1 MNDEFADRDPDPPVL
16 RMTVSELR
24 HALDSLT
31 ERLSRLERASGGA
44 ADTADRR
51 GADSDERTL
60 ALFQEILSIPAAG
73 LEPGELYALAV
84 DRVARLLAADR
95 TMLFVA
101 ESPSGRLVPRSARGF
116 RRDDLLTVSLLP
128 GEGLVGRVFAEKRM
142 MTFDPAASP
151 DEADPFIERFPVRE
165 AIAVPVRVEG
175 EVAGVLYAGRR
186 TLGAPFSASD
196 TLLLLVL
203 ADRVGAGLVHQG
215 LLERHGGNLAHL
227 RELGGFVE
235 ETAIG
240 RALTDAL
247 ARACDV
253 GCRLVGARAAAVALL
268 AGEQRLALA
277 AACGLP
283 DSAPWRVNAR
293 EGLTGEMLAGQVPVA
308 CRDVQTRRSAEDS
321 FLSDAGFHACLLVPL
336 RLGGRTL
343 GGLYLADTEA
353 KDFSPEEIEAAQ
365 VLASLVAAAV
375 ENNRVHEELRGAFD
389 RALASQE
396 GLVQGEKARA
406 LGEMAGGISREFN
419 NIFAIILGKAQ
430 LLLARAHD
438 DSLREGL
445 GMLEEAAWR
454 GADIV
459 HRLLGLAATTT
470 SDTMSPVEM
479 TALIQDAIGLTQTR
493 WKDEPAG
500 RGHRIEMVTDL
511 QPVPPVAANP
521 TALREAVMNLIV
533 NAVDAMPAGG
543 RIVIRTRPRAD
554 GVELRVSDTGEGIAD
569 EIRPRIFD
577 AFFTTRAPQ
586 RLGLGLS
593 VVHAIVTRYRGTV
606 DIKSATGGTTVT
618 VWFPGAGP
626 TAQVPPPPEVERL
639 SRPVPRAPVVEAAP
653 APPLVSFEPPEAPSV
668 PEAGPGEEPD
678 IVFLAPEAESEEPPA
693 AREEPGPAVQE
704 SEPAAAAPV
713 AVPADDTVPMAA
725 ILIFEEEAQIR
736 SMLVDALSEA
746 GYRVESAADAPEGLA
761 KLRRESFDLVL
772 TDLSLPDRSGL
783 QVARSV
789 KRLSAHTAVVLI
801 TGWGHLLDH
810 DRLRESGVDL
820 ILVKPFRLDR
830 VLSVVRDAL
839 RLRTPA

>member
-1 MNDEFADRDPDPPVL
+1 MNDEFAQRDLDPPVL
-16 RMTVSELR
+16 RTTLSELR
-24 HALDSLT
+24 QALDSLS
-31 ERLSRLERASGGA
+31 EHLSRLERAGGSGAGA
-44 ADTADRR
+44 ADRR
-51 GADSDERTL
+51 TVDSDDNTL
-60 ALFQEILSIPAAG
+60 ALFQEILSIPSAG

-84 DRVARLLAADR
+84 DRVARMLAADR
-95 TMLFVA
+95 TMLFVVEA
-101 ESPSGRLVPRSARGF
+101 PSGRLVPRSARGF

-142 MTFDPAASP
+142 MTFDSAASL

-165 AIAVPVRVEG
+165 AIAVPVRADG

-186 TLGAPFSASD
+186 TLGAPFSVSD
-196 TLLLLVL
+196 TVLLLVL
-203 ADRVGAGLVHQG
+203 ADRVGAGLVHQR
-215 LLERHGGNLAHL
+215 LLERHGSNLAHL

-235 ETAIG
+235 EAAIG

-268 AGEQRLALA
+268 AGDWLTLS

-283 DSAPWRVNAR
+283 DADATTWRVNAG
-293 EGLTGEMLAGQVPVA
+293 EGLTGEMLAGQAPVA
-308 CRDVQTRRSAEDS
+308 CRDVQTCRSLEDS
-321 FLSDAGFHACLLVPL
+321 FLGDAGFHACLLVPL

-343 GGLYLADTEA
+343 GALYLADTEI

-375 ENNRVHEELRGAFD
+375 ENNRVHGELRGALD
-389 RALASQE
+389 RALAAQE

-406 LGEMAGGISREFN
+406 LGEMASGISREFN

-470 SDTMSPVEM
+470 SDTVSPVEM
-479 TALIQDAIGLTQTR
+479 TALIQDAVGLTQTR
-493 WKDEPAG
+493 WDEPAG
-500 RGHRIEMVTDL
+500 RGQRIEMVTDL
-511 QPVPPVAANP
+511 QPVPSVAANP
-521 TALREAVMNLIV
+521 TALRAVVMNLIV

-543 RIVIRTRPRAD
+543 RIVIRTRPRAE
-554 GVELRVSDTGEGIAD
+554 GVELRMSDTGEGIAD
-569 EIRPRIFD
+569 EIRSRIFD

-593 VVHAIVTRYRGTV
+593 VAHAIVTRYRGAIN
-606 DIKSATGGTTVT
+606 IKSAAGGTTVT
-618 VWFPGAGP
+618 VWLPSAGP
-626 TAQVPPPPEVERL
+626 TAEVPPPEVERL
-639 SRPVPRAPVVEAAP
+639 SGLPRDPVAGSAPE
-653 APPLVSFEPPEAPSV
+653 APPKSFEPPKAP
-668 PEAGPGEEPD
+668 PPTEAGLEPPD
-678 IVFLAPEAESEEPPA
+678 IVFPSPEIEFEKAQA
-693 AREEPGPAVQE
+693 VREGPEPGVK
-704 SEPAAAAPV
+704 EPAAAKTVPAPV
-713 AVPADDTVPMAA
+713 PVGEPPPLAS
-725 ILIFEEEAQIR
+725 ILIFEEEVQIR
-736 SMLVDALSEA
+736 SMLVDALTEA
-746 GYRVESAADAPEGLA
+746 GYRVEAAADGPEGLT
-761 KLRRESFDLVL
+761 KLGSGGFDLVL

-783 QVARSV
+783 QVAQSV
-789 KRLSAHTAVVLI
+789 KRLSQQTAVVLV

>member
-1 MNDEFADRDPDPPVL
+1 MNDESAQRDLDPPVL
-16 RMTVSELR
+16 RTTLSELR
-24 HALDSLT
+24 QALDSLS
-31 ERLSRLERASGGA
+31 EHLSRLERGGGSGAGA
-44 ADTADRR
+44 ADRR
-51 GADSDERTL
+51 TADSDDNTL
-60 ALFQEILSIPAAG
+60 ALFQEILSIPSAG

-95 TMLFVA
+95 TMLFVVEA
-101 ESPSGRLVPRSARGF
+101 PSGRLVPRSARGF

-142 MTFDPAASP
+142 MTFDSAASL

-165 AIAVPVRVEG
+165 AIAVPVRADG

-186 TLGAPFSASD
+186 TLGAPFSVSD
-196 TLLLLVL
+196 TVLLLVL
-203 ADRVGAGLVHQG
+203 ADRVGAGLVHQR
-215 LLERHGGNLAHL
+215 LLERHGSNLAHL

-235 ETAIG
+235 EAAIG

-268 AGEQRLALA
+268 AGDWLTLS

-283 DSAPWRVNAR
+283 DATTWRVNAG
-293 EGLTGEMLAGQVPVA
+293 EGLTGEMLAGQAPVA
-308 CRDVQTRRSAEDS
+308 CRDVQTCRSLEDS
-321 FLSDAGFHACLLVPL
+321 FLGDAGFHACLLVPL

-343 GGLYLADTEA
+343 GALYLADTEI

-375 ENNRVHEELRGAFD
+375 ENNRVHGELRGALD
-389 RALASQE
+389 RALAAQE

-406 LGEMAGGISREFN
+406 LGEMASGISREFN

-470 SDTMSPVEM
+470 SDTVSPVEM
-479 TALIQDAIGLTQTR
+479 TALIQDAVGLTQTR
-493 WKDEPAG
+493 WDEPAG
-500 RGHRIEMVTDL
+500 RGQRIEIVTDL

-521 TALREAVMNLIV
+521 TALRDAVMNLIV
-533 NAVDAMPAGG
+533 NAVDAMPTGG
-543 RIVIRTRPRAD
+543 RIVIRTRPRAE

-569 EIRPRIFD
+569 EIRSRIFD

-593 VVHAIVTRYRGTV
+593 VVHAIVTRYRGAI
-606 DIKSATGGTTVT
+606 DIKSAAGGTTVT
-618 VWFPGAGP
+618 VWIPAAGP
-626 TAQVPPPPEVERL
+626 TAEVPPLPEVERL
-639 SRPVPRAPVVEAAP
+639 SRPVPRDPVAASTP
-653 APPLVSFEPPEAPSV
+653 EAPPKSFEPPKAP
-668 PEAGPGEEPD
+668 PATEAGLEAPD
-678 IVFLAPEAESEEPPA
+678 IVFLSPETEFEESQA
-693 AREEPGPAVQE
+693 VREGPGPVVE
-704 SEPAAAAPV
+704 EPAAAD
-713 AVPADDTVPMAA
+713 AVPAPVPAGEPPPLA
-725 ILIFEEEAQIR
+725 SILIFEEEAQIR
-736 SMLVDALSEA
+736 SMLVDALTEA
-746 GYRVESAADAPEGLA
+746 GYRVESAADGPEGLT
-761 KLRRESFDLVL
+761 KLRSGSFDLVL

-783 QVARSV
+783 QVAQSV
-789 KRLSAHTAVVLI
+789 RHLSPQTAVVLI

-839 RLRTPA
+839 RLRAPA

>member
-1 MNDEFADRDPDPPVL
+1 MNDEFAHRDLDPPML
-16 RMTVSELR
+16 RTTLSELR
-24 HALDSLT
+24 QALDSLS
-31 ERLSRLERASGGA
+31 ERLSRLEGVSGSGAGA
-44 ADTADRR
+44 AERR
-51 GADSDERTL
+51 TVDSDESTL

-101 ESPSGRLVPRSARGF
+101 EAPSGRLVPRSARGF
-116 RRDDLLTVSLLP
+116 RRDDLLAVSLLP

-165 AIAVPVRVEG
+165 AVAVPVRVEG

-186 TLGAPFSASD
+186 ALGAPFSASD

-215 LLERHGGNLAHL
+215 LLERHGGTLAHL

-235 ETAIG
+235 EAALG

-253 GCRLVGARAAAVALL
+253 GCGLVGVRAAAVALL
-268 AGEQRLALA
+268 AGEQRLTLA

-283 DSAPWRVNAR
+283 DAATWRVNAR
-293 EGLTGEMLAGQVPVA
+293 EGLTAELLAGQVPVA
-308 CRDVQTRRSAEDS
+308 CRDVQTRRSVEDS
-321 FLSDAGFHACLLVPL
+321 FLGDAGFHACLLVPL
-336 RLGGRTL
+336 RLGGRML
-343 GGLYLADTEA
+343 GVLYLADTEV

-375 ENNRVHEELRGAFD
+375 ENNRVHGELRGAFD
-389 RALASQE
+389 RTLAAQE

-470 SDTMSPVEM
+470 SDTVSPVEM
-479 TALIQDAIGLTQTR
+479 TALIQDAVGLTQTR

-500 RGHRIEMVTDL
+500 RGQRIEMITDL
-511 QPVPPVAANP
+511 QPVAPVAANP

-543 RIVIRTRPRAD
+543 RIVIRTRPKAE

-569 EIRPRIFD
+569 DIRPKIFD
-577 AFFTTRAPQ
+577 AFFTTRAPH

-593 VVHAIVTRYRGTV
+593 VVHAIVTRYRGAI
-606 DIKSATGGTTVT
+606 DIKSAAGGTTVMI
-618 VWFPGAGP
+618 WLPGAGP
-626 TAQVPPPPEVERL
+626 TAEVPAPPEVERL
-639 SRPVPRAPVVEAAP
+639 STP
-653 APPLVSFEPPEAPSV
+653 APREPAVDPALETPLVNFDPPEV
-668 PEAGPGEEPD
+668 PPATEAGLEAPGIVSLSPETGFEEPQTRRKE
-678 IVFLAPEAESEEPPA
+678 PEPAVEEP
-693 AREEPGPAVQE
+693 
-704 SEPAAAAPV
+704 EPAAAPPA
-713 AVPADDTVPMAA
+713 AVPVDSAPPLAS

-736 SMLVDALSEA
+736 SMLVDALTEA
-746 GYRVESAADAPEGLA
+746 GYRVESAPDGPEGLM
-761 KLRRESFDLVL
+761 KLRGGSFDLVL

-789 KRLSAHTAVVLI
+789 KRLSPQTAVVLV

-810 DRLRESGVDL
+810 DRLRDSGVDL

>member
-1 MNDEFADRDPDPPVL
+1 MNDEFARRDLDPPVL
-16 RMTVSELR
+16 RTTLSELR
-24 HALDSLT
+24 QALDLLS
-31 ERLSRLERASGGA
+31 EHLSRLERAGGSGAGA
-44 ADTADRR
+44 ADRR
-51 GADSDERTL
+51 TADSDDSTL
-60 ALFQEILSIPAAG
+60 ALFQEVLSIPSAG

-101 ESPSGRLVPRSARGF
+101 EAPSGRLVPRSARGF

-128 GEGLVGRVFAEKRM
+128 GEGLVGRVYAEKRL

-151 DEADPFIERFPVRE
+151 DEADSFIERFPVRE
-165 AIAVPVRVEG
+165 AIAVPVRADG

-196 TLLLLVL
+196 TVLLLVL

-227 RELGGFVE
+227 RELSGFVE
-235 ETAIG
+235 EAAIG
-240 RALTDAL
+240 RALADAL

-268 AGEQRLALA
+268 AGDRLTLS

-283 DSAPWRVNAR
+283 DAATWRMNAS
-293 EGLTGEMLAGQVPVA
+293 EGLTGEMLAGQAPVA
-308 CRDVQTRRSAEDS
+308 CRDVQTCRSPEGS
-321 FLSDAGFHACLLVPL
+321 FLGDAGFHACLLVPL
-336 RLGGRTL
+336 HLGGRTL
-343 GGLYLADTEA
+343 GALYLADTEI

-375 ENNRVHEELRGAFD
+375 ENNRVHGELRGALD
-389 RALASQE
+389 RALAAQE

-419 NIFAIILGKAQ
+419 NIFALILGKAQ

-470 SDTMSPVEM
+470 SDTVSPVEM
-479 TALIQDAIGLTQTR
+479 TALIQDAVGLTQTR
-493 WKDEPAG
+493 RDEPAG
-500 RGHRIEMVTDL
+500 RGQRIEIVTDL

-521 TALREAVMNLIV
+521 TALRDAVMNLIV

-543 RIVIRTRPRAD
+543 RIVIRTRPRAE

-569 EIRPRIFD
+569 EIRSRIFD
-577 AFFTTRAPQ
+577 AFFTTRAPE

-593 VVHAIVTRYRGTV
+593 VVHAIVTRYRGAI
-606 DIKSATGGTTVT
+606 DIKSAAGGTTVT
-618 VWFPGAGP
+618 VWLPAAGP
-626 TAQVPPPPEVERL
+626 TAEVPPRREVERP
-639 SRPVPRAPVVEAAP
+639 SRSVPRDSVAASTP
-653 APPLVSFEPPEAPSV
+653 EAPPKTFEPPKAP
-668 PEAGPGEEPD
+668 PATEAGLEAPD
-678 IVFLAPEAESEEPPA
+678 IVFLSPETEFEESQA
-693 AREEPGPAVQE
+693 VREGPGPVVE
-704 SEPAAAAPV
+704 EPAAAE
-713 AVPADDTVPMAA
+713 AVPARAPVGEPPALA
-725 ILIFEEEAQIR
+725 SILIFEEEVQIR
-736 SMLVDALSEA
+736 SMLVDALTEA
-746 GYRVESAADAPEGLA
+746 GYRVESAADGPEGLT
-761 KLRRESFDLVL
+761 KLRNGSFDLVL

-783 QVARSV
+783 QVAQSV
-789 KRLSAHTAVVLI
+789 RHLSPQTAVVLI

-839 RLRTPA
+839 RLRAPA

>member
-1 MNDEFADRDPDPPVL
+1 MNDEFAQRDLDPPVL
-16 RMTVSELR
+16 RTSLSELR
-24 HALDSLT
+24 QALDSLS
-31 ERLSRLERASGGA
+31 ERLSRLERAGGSGAGA
-44 ADTADRR
+44 ADRR
-51 GADSDERTL
+51 TADSDDNTL
-60 ALFQEILSIPAAG
+60 ALFQEILSIPSAG

-95 TMLFVA
+95 AMLFVVEA
-101 ESPSGRLVPRSARGF
+101 PSGRLVPRSARGF
-116 RRDDLLTVSLLP
+116 RRDDLLTVSLPP

-165 AIAVPVRVEG
+165 AIAVPVRADG

-196 TLLLLVL
+196 TVLLLVL
-203 ADRVGAGLVHQG
+203 ADRVGAGLVHQR
-215 LLERHGGNLAHL
+215 LLERHGGNLARL

-235 ETAIG
+235 EAAIG

-268 AGEQRLALA
+268 AGDRLTLS

-283 DSAPWRVNAR
+283 DAATWRVNAS
-293 EGLTGEMLAGQVPVA
+293 EGLTGEMLAGQAPVA
-308 CRDVQTRRSAEDS
+308 CRDVQTRRSLEDS
-321 FLSDAGFHACLLVPL
+321 FLGDAGFHACLLVPL

-343 GGLYLADTEA
+343 GALYLADTEI
-353 KDFSPEEIEAAQ
+353 KDFSPEAIEAAQ

-375 ENNRVHEELRGAFD
+375 ENNRVHGELRGALD
-389 RALASQE
+389 RASAARE

-419 NIFAIILGKAQ
+419 NIFAVILGKAQ

-470 SDTMSPVEM
+470 SDTVSPIEM
-479 TALIQDAIGLTQTR
+479 TALIQDAVGLTQTR

-500 RGHRIEMVTDL
+500 RGQRIEMVTDL

-533 NAVDAMPAGG
+533 NAVDAMPTGG
-543 RIVIRTRPRAD
+543 RIVIRTRPRAE

-569 EIRPRIFD
+569 EIRSRIFD

-593 VVHAIVTRYRGTV
+593 VVHAIVTRYRGAI
-606 DIKSATGGTTVT
+606 DIKSAAGGTTVT
-618 VWFPGAGP
+618 VWLPGAGP
-626 TAQVPPPPEVERL
+626 TAEVPPPPEVERL
-639 SRPVPRAPVVEAAP
+639 SRPVAREPVAAS
-653 APPLVSFEPPEAPSV
+653 APEAPPKSFA
-668 PEAGPGEEPD
+668 PPKASPATEAGLGAPD
-678 IVFLAPEAESEEPPA
+678 IAFLSPETEFEAPQAV
-693 AREEPGPAVQE
+693 REGPEPGVE
-704 SEPAAAAPV
+704 EPAATQ
-713 AVPADDTVPMAA
+713 AVPAPVPVGERPPLAS
-725 ILIFEEEAQIR
+725 ILIFEEEVQIR
-736 SMLVDALSEA
+736 SMLVDALTEA
-746 GYRVESAADAPEGLA
+746 GYRVESAAEGPEGLT
-761 KLRRESFDLVL
+761 KLRCGSFDLVL

-783 QVARSV
+783 QVAQSV
-789 KRLSAHTAVVLI
+789 KRLSPQTAVVLV